1 MCLATSQDPLLRSV
15 MGGGGGGGGQDG
27 SGCGLADQEFL
38 NLFDSPGF

>member
-15 MGGGGGGGGQDG
+15 MGGGGGGQDG